1 MPPRDRRQRRR
12 RAAVVGGAAYAA
24 GKHHAANQAAESAP
38 PLAQAEPPPEQ
49 VAPSA
54 PGGSTGLSPEALEQI
69 KELAQVH
76 EQGALTDEEFAREKA
91 KLLAG

>member
-24 GKHHAANQAAESAP
+24 GKHNAANQAAESAP
-38 PLAQAEPPPEQ
+38 PPAYAEPPPEQ

-54 PGGSTGLSPEALEQI
+54 QGASAGLSPEALEQLR
-69 KELAQVH
+69 ELGQLH
-76 EQGALTDEEFAREKA
+76 EQGVLTDEEFAGEKA